1 MNLINRIG
9 EELGFALNFVKV
21 GLLLTCFLVA
31 IADLFMQEDGIMWK
45 HRTLIDDAVEIFSNL
60 CGYMGVTGKIL
71 NSNVGKNFL
80 CVIAPEGGVRA
91 YELNDDWLENIAAGW
106 DKGNIRVEITKDIIS
121 KLSFGGLDSTPYSDL
136 SINDRDYFD
145 NFNIKLADL
154 TVSRAYMKLQE
165 GV

>member
-9 EELGFALNFVKV
+9 EELGFAFNFVKV
-21 GLLLTCFLVA
+21 GLLLACFLVS
-31 IADLFMQEDGIMWK
+31 IADLLMQEGRIMWK

-60 CGYMGVTGKIL
+60 CGYMGVNGKIL

-80 CVIAPEGGVRA
+80 CVIAPEGGIRS
-91 YELNDDWLENIAAGW
+91 YELNDDWLENITAGW
-106 DKGNIRVEITKDIIS
+106 DKNNTRMEITKDIIS

-145 NFNIKLADL
+145 NFSIKLADL

-165 GV
+165 NI

>member
-1 MNLINRIG
+1 
-9 EELGFALNFVKV
+9 
-21 GLLLTCFLVA
+21 
-31 IADLFMQEDGIMWK
+31 MWK

-80 CVIAPEGGVRA
+80 CVIAQEGGIRS
-91 YELNDDWLENIAAGW
+91 YELNNDWLENIAAGW

-145 NFNIKLADL
+145 NFSIKLADL
-154 TVSRAYMKLQE
+154 TVSRAYMKL
-165 GV
+165 

>member
-1 MNLINRIG
+1 
-9 EELGFALNFVKV
+9 
-21 GLLLTCFLVA
+21 
-31 IADLFMQEDGIMWK
+31 MWK

-106 DKGNIRVEITKDIIS
+106 DKNDTRVEITKDIIS

-145 NFNIKLADL
+145 NFSIKLADL
-154 TVSRAYMKLQE
+154 TVFRGYMKL
-165 GV
+165 